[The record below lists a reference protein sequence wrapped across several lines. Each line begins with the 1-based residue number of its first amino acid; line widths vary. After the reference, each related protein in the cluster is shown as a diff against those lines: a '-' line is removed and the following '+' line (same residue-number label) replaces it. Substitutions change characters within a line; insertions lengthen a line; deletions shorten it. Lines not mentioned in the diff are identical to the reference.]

1 MTFFDN
7 NRRKMKNT
15 YFTFKFNKV
24 TANLFVMGLIS
35 VLLTSCIGNKN
46 FLYLQNKQTK
56 TVSKN
61 ETFKSNFEEYKLKQG
76 DILYIRMVT
85 EDEKMNMLF
94 NPLIGTNMNMQ
105 MMSQGGFGTP
115 FYLMGYSI
123 DQEGNLALPYIG
135 KVNLLG
141 KTVDEA
147 KNILYTEGSKF
158 FKNFY
163 LQVKLAEFRFSILGA
178 VNRPGQF
185 FFMVNHLNILEAL
198 AMAGDVYDIAKKT
211 NLTLIREEN
220 GETKIIPIDL
230 TDVNLIKSKYYFI
243 QPNDIIYVQP
253 VKSRSLGNFSS
264 FQTSINA
271 ALPLLSTFLM
281 VLNTYIIL
289 NNLK

>member
-1 MTFFDN
+1 LTFFDN

>member
-1 MTFFDN
+1 
-7 NRRKMKNT
+7 
-15 YFTFKFNKV
+15 
-24 TANLFVMGLIS
+24 
-35 VLLTSCIGNKN
+35 
-46 FLYLQNKQTK
+46 
-56 TVSKN
+56 
-61 ETFKSNFEEYKLKQG
+61 
-76 DILYIRMVT
+76 MVT

-94 NPLIGTNMNMQ
+94 NPLMGNNMNMQ

-123 DQEGNLALPYIG
+123 DNEGNLALPYIG
-135 KVNLLG
+135 KVKLLG
-141 KTVDEA
+141 KSVEEA
-147 KNILYTEGSKF
+147 KTILYTEGSKF
-158 FKNFY
+158 FKNFF

-178 VNRPGQF
+178 VNRPGQY
-185 FFMVNHLNILEAL
+185 FFMVNHLNIFEAI

-211 NLTLIREEN
+211 DLTLIREEN
-220 GETKIIPIDL
+220 GETKTIPIDL

-253 VKSRSLGNFSS
+253 VKSRSLGNFSN